1 MRTAVVNKETRL
13 ALQGVR
19 DIDKRTGGQLVE
31 KAAVARAKG
40 DTVESMG
47 EALAVALR
55 VAYAPRVAMAPP
67 PTVDLLNAFMEKV
80 DWAYVVDT
88 LLIRPELN

>member
-19 DIDKRTGGQLVE
+19 DIDKRTGGRLVE
-31 KAAVARAKG
+31 KAVARAKG
-40 DTVESMG
+40 GTVESMG

-55 VAYAPRVAMAPP
+55 IAYAPQVAMAPP
-67 PTVDLLNAFMEKV
+67 PTVDLLNAFMKKV